1 MAEGLHRASITH
13 TEKTIQQLYKTQYY
27 AYGKR
32 RMLLRM
38 ALGLA
43 RVAAALLAAVPAW
56 ARALLLLLG
65 CWLLASRDFP
75 ASVRA
80 DRALSERKASLPVMK
95 YVFEADG
102 LHLQGEGS
110 MDIPYGKFTR
120 LAEDN
125 GYFYLFVSR
134 DSVCMLE
141 RASLQPK
148 QEEAFKAFVGE
159 KTGLTWRR
167 EKSIL
172 SLNLYDLRQLLRDLK
187 EK

>member
-1 MAEGLHRASITH
+1 MAEGLYRARIAH

-32 RMLLRM
+32 RILLRL
-38 ALGLA
+38 ALGFAL
-43 RVAAALLAAVPAW
+43 VVAALLAAVPTW

-80 DRALSERKASLPVMK
+80 DRALSERKAALPIMK
-95 YVFEADG
+95 YVFDADKV
-102 LHLQGEGS
+102 HLQGEGS

-125 GYFYLFVSR
+125 EYFYLFVSR

-148 QEEAFKAFVGE
+148 QEEAFETFIGE
-159 KTGLTWRR
+159 KTGLAWRR
-167 EKSIL
+167 EKAFL
-172 SLNLYDLRQLLRDLK
+172 SLNLYDLRQLLRDLR